1 MNPCPHNA
9 IWFHPVSNC
18 PFHKPPNVQT
28 SNDTRPATVR
38 PLQSHPVN
46 AEVLQEAQGVNVRVD
61 PCADS
66 FQVGCFTLHKGL
78 SPALSKFTYI
88 CL

>member
-46 AEVLQEAQGVNVRVD
+46 AEVLQEAQRSLHGIGPVTGQEQAVKKDCKEGGV
-61 PCADS
+61 
-66 FQVGCFTLHKGL
+66 
-78 SPALSKFTYI
+78 
-88 CL
+88 